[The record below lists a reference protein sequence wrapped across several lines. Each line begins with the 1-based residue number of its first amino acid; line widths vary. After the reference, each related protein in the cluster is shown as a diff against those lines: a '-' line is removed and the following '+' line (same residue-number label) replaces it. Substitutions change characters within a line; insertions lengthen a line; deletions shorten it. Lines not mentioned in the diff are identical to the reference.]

1 VSRAEFL
8 ESGLCVNEYL
18 VGFRRVFR
26 VKHWPVYVVF
36 TALAWLVLFWV
47 SSSFMMESP
56 LDSPITLDPPGRIET
71 EVWIV
76 NPEQYELDLV
86 FERVLPFDQL
96 RSLIGAMGCP
106 NLSDCPKGV
115 GVPVHWSIQD
125 KRTGVI
131 IFSGTVDTLDSAGWS
146 ARQVYRHIGDITV
159 PVGTYV
165 IKAEVLQR
173 TPELSMIPT
182 HIVLSF
188 RPKFASTWQSAVVF
202 WGSLIVTPIACVAL
216 ALASIL
222 LVFRLFRFVRSG
234 RAQTD

>member
-1 VSRAEFL
+1 MFRA
-8 ESGLCVNEYL
+8 
-18 VGFRRVFR
+18 
-26 VKHWPVYVVF
+26 KHWPVYVVF

-56 LDSPITLDPPGRIET
+56 LDLPITLDPPGRIET

-86 FERVLPFDQL
+86 FDRVLPFDQL
-96 RSLIGAMGCP
+96 KSLIGAMGVCP

-125 KRTGVI
+125 KRTGVM

-182 HIVLSF
+182 HIVLRF
-188 RPKFASTWQSAVVF
+188 HPKFASTWQSAVVL

-222 LVFRLFRFVRSG
+222 LVFRLSRFVRSG